1 MAIENRGNKIT
12 SQSQSNAAW
21 SMVADK
27 WEKIADQRFDTN
39 PGGPRAG
46 GGDRGPGKKNSAKQD
61 KLKKIAGVG
70 RKKINTNPVPKTT
83 IKTSSPTS
91 DAVREWSAD
100 NRARERH
107 YGLKEGSTKSIIKV
121 NSNPVP
127 SKTRIGNLAGSG
139 LRGGI
144 GGGGMNWQNK

>member
-70 RKKINTNPVPKTT
+70 RIKINTNPVPKTT

-144 GGGGMNWQNK
+144 LGGGMNWQTK

>member
-46 GGDRGPGKKNSAKQD
+46 EGNRGPSKKNSAKQD

-70 RKKINTNPVPKTT
+70 QKKIDTNPAKNA
-83 IKTSSPTS
+83 SSPTAKE
-91 DAVREWSAD
+91 AVSAI
-100 NRARERH
+100 AKAK
-107 YGLKEGSTKSIIKV
+107 GG
-121 NSNPVP
+121 
-127 SKTRIGNLAGSG
+127 KTRIGNLAGGG
-139 LRGGI
+139 L
-144 GGGGMNWQNK
+144 GGMFGVKNR

>member
-70 RKKINTNPVPKTT
+70 RIKINTNPVPKTT

-127 SKTRIGNLAGSG
+127 GKTRIGNMAGGG

-144 GGGGMNWQNK
+144 GGGGMNWQTK